1 MQTQTT
7 TTTAAAAT
15 TRARVKKTIKEIN
28 TASSNRCSPCKHC
41 ARAFCPIGTQLRL
54 RRRCTSL
61 CAWRSCAL
69 CPTRVRWR
77 HLLLMTRCCV
87 YSLCALCGLC
97 GLCVRWLGDLAV
109 CATGRTNIHEQGYST
124 GQASYMID
132 KIIGAR
138 KSKAVHAKVQQQQ
151 AAYAN
156 ILAKGL
162 QPKFER

>member
-1 MQTQTT
+1 
-7 TTTAAAAT
+7 
-15 TRARVKKTIKEIN
+15 
-28 TASSNRCSPCKHC
+28 
-41 ARAFCPIGTQLRL
+41 
-54 RRRCTSL
+54 
-61 CAWRSCAL
+61 
-69 CPTRVRWR
+69 
-77 HLLLMTRCCV
+77 MTRCCV